1 MIRLRCALPPV
12 VLLGTLLATC
22 SAAVAQTVLPA
33 SAHDGNVGPLQAGTV
48 YFATGTVT
56 VPSGRTL
63 TVEAGAVIAFDA
75 TGALLDVLGTLT
87 VNGQTNM
94 PAVFTSACDTAV
106 VQVPLPPGFSC
117 QGAAVAGD
125 WTGIHFA
132 TTSDASALAH
142 AIVRYAG
149 TAAAAA
155 IDLSGASITLANCAI
170 TDCAGAAIDA
180 GGSRFVLTDSLLAR
194 CQRAVLDVPLVT
206 VPTWHGNSSAQ
217 IVRGSAIWLDNSPVD
232 TPTTIGPDNTL
243 DQNGVLVSTRS
254 ITVQLGNRL
263 LLDAGIVWKLFG
275 PGVALTGNG
284 PIVTSGTAALPV
296 VFTSLR
302 DDQYGGD
309 TENDGPTSGSPGD
322 WGEIRLVQTVG
333 TLNNTF
339 VRYGGRT
346 SSGSEQPA
354 VSLDV
359 ASSTLTSCWVQHSL
373 GRALRTS
380 LGAEPTVTGCH
391 FDYNGMPPIDV
402 QLRAVP
408 GFRNNTAGQNAGGSY
423 MRIYDPVIPAGGSV
437 TIFPFNYPGA
447 ALVADATLSVSGGR
461 ALALEAGVVLKFDGQ
476 HRLHATGGRL
486 DLRGTGTEPVVVT
499 SLVDDEYGN
508 DTNGDGG
515 ATTPAR
521 GDWSKVEFNASS
533 VLCTIE
539 HAIVRYAGNNFNAP
553 FRINAGAMVMA
564 RHVRV
569 EHCVNTGF
577 VVDAHVGDAIGWV
590 AYDNSGQGIRVNDGA
605 FDLVHCT
612 SVGNGVY
619 GIRDGGTYTGN
630 VVSSISWGNG
640 TANYYGFGAGRLTT
654 SCGSAAHAGVQ
665 GNIDA
670 DPKFI
675 DAAHGDL
682 DLQDDSPCAGSAY
695 FSTALA
701 VRTDFRE
708 SPRILDHELN
718 GVAMPD
724 MGAYE
729 RAPYLLH
736 VDGEARL
743 GATITLNT
751 SGAPGLGV
759 LLIGDGAGDFFFG
772 PYGIVLAAALP
783 TLVVGPILTAGQ
795 PISLQVPNNPAL
807 DGERLAFQAMM
818 FSLLDP
824 TRGGLTNQWRFR
836 IAE

>member
-1 MIRLRCALPPV
+1 MIRLRRAVSLAALS
-12 VLLGTLLATC
+12 GALLAPC
-22 SAAVAQTVLPA
+22 SAILAQTVLPA

-75 TGALLDVLGTLT
+75 TGALLDVLGTLD
-87 VNGQTNM
+87 VNGQNNS

-106 VQVPLPPGFSC
+106 VHVALPPGFTC
-117 QGAAVAGD
+117 QGAAAAGD
-125 WTGIHFA
+125 WAGIHFA
-132 TTSDASALAH
+132 TSSDASVLEH

-149 TAAAAA
+149 TAGAAAV
-155 IDLSGASITLANCAI
+155 DLTGASITLANCAI

-180 GGSRFVLTDSLLAR
+180 GGSRFVLTDSLLTR

-206 VPTWHGNSSAQ
+206 VPAWQANTATL
-217 IVRGSAIWLDNSPVD
+217 IARGSAIWLDNSQVD
-232 TPTTIGPDNTL
+232 TPTSIGPDNTL
-243 DQNGVLVSTRS
+243 NQNGVLVATRS

-263 LLDAGIVWKLFG
+263 LLDAGIVCKLFG
-275 PGVALTGNG
+275 PGVTLTGNG
-284 PIVTSGTAALPV
+284 PIVTSGTAVLPV

-309 TENDGPTSGSPGD
+309 TENDGPTSGTPGD
-322 WGEIRLVQTVG
+322 WGQLRLVQTVG

-339 VRYGGRT
+339 VRYGGRA
-346 SSGSEQPA
+346 GGGGEQPA
-354 VSLDV
+354 VALV
-359 ASSTLTSCWVQHSL
+359 TAPSTLTSCWVQHSL
-373 GRALRTS
+373 GRALQTS
-380 LGAEPTVTGCH
+380 LAAEPTVTGCH

-437 TIFPFNYPGA
+437 TIYPFNYPGA
-447 ALVADATLSVSGGR
+447 ALVADATLTVAGGR
-461 ALALEAGVVLKFDGQ
+461 ALTLEAGVVLKFDGQ

-499 SLVDDEYGN
+499 SLVDDEFGN

-553 FRINAGAMVMA
+553 FRINAGATVSA
-564 RHVRV
+564 RYVRV
-569 EHCVNTGF
+569 EHCVNNGF
-577 VVDAHVGDAIGWV
+577 LVDAHVGDAIGWV

-612 SVGNGVY
+612 SVGNGLY

-640 TANYYGFGAGRLTT
+640 TANYYGFGVGRLTT
-654 SCGSAAHAGVQ
+654 SNGSAAHVGSQ
-665 GNIDA
+665 GNIDL

-675 DAAHGDL
+675 DAANGNL
-682 DLQDDSPCAGSAY
+682 DLQDDSPCAG
-695 FSTALA
+695 TAHFGVGLA

-708 SPRILDHELN
+708 SPRVLDHELN

-743 GATITLNT
+743 GSTITLNT

-772 PYGIVLAAALP
+772 PYGIVLAGALP
-783 TLVVGPILTAGQ
+783 TVVVGPTLLAGQ
-795 PISLQVPNNPAL
+795 PISLQVPNNPSL
-807 DGERLAFQAMM
+807 DGVHLAFQAMM

-836 IAE
+836 IFE